1 LELRTRHG
9 VHDPQDSPLN
19 ERIAAWI
26 VTQHQHSAHRSRPRI
41 GILSPSGYLREGG
54 WPVYGGDAPTVHA
67 ILEAGGF
74 PSLLP
79 TLPLIEGYDPFHLL
93 VDDHTFQIVFEL
105 LWPLVRDLDG
115 LILTGGGDLYPCLY
129 RQSPHPRS
137 ESPDV
142 WRDVWERY
150 IALLAWLLCIPTLGI
165 CRGIQLMNVVLG
177 GTLYQDLQAEWPK
190 DRPPLLRHRV
200 RGRLSPSSWITH
212 PVHLHRCA
220 SRLVEAV
227 RGKGELDRHY
237 LDPVLSMHHQ
247 AVETLAPGLLLTAS
261 SPDGVIEAFED
272 TSTARWW
279 VGVQFHPEWMTHV
292 SWSHGL
298 FTALIEASI
307 TYSAIPKEE
316 LESFLDEIE
325 GWLRQHDRA
334 VLHQP
339 APLPLPAGTLSNGH
353 TTSLPHS
360 NGRSS
365 QERSTIRNS

>member
-1 LELRTRHG
+1 MELQTRHG
-9 VHDPQDSPLN
+9 VRDLQDAPLS
-19 ERIAAWI
+19 ERIAVWV
-26 VTQHQHSAHRSRPRI
+26 VTQHQHQAHRSRPRI
-41 GILSPSGYLREGG
+41 GILSPGGYLREGG

-93 VDDHTFQIVFEL
+93 VDDHTFQVVFEL
-105 LWPLVRDLDG
+105 LWPLVSNLDG
-115 LILTGGGDLYPCLY
+115 LILTGGGDLYSCLY
-129 RQSPHPRS
+129 RQSPHPQS

-165 CRGIQLMNVVLG
+165 CRGMQLMNVVLG

-200 RGRLSPSSWITH
+200 RGRPSPSSWITH

-247 AVETLAPGLLLTAS
+247 AVETLAPGLILTAS

-272 TSTARWW
+272 SSTARWW

-292 SWSHGL
+292 SWSLGL
-298 FTALIEASI
+298 FTALIGASRA
-307 TYSAIPKEE
+307 YSAIPREE
-316 LESFLDEIE
+316 LESFLDDIE

-339 APLPLPAGTLSNGH
+339 APLPLLAGTLSNAH

-360 NGRSS
+360 IGRSS
-365 QERSTIRNS
+365 QGRSTTRHT